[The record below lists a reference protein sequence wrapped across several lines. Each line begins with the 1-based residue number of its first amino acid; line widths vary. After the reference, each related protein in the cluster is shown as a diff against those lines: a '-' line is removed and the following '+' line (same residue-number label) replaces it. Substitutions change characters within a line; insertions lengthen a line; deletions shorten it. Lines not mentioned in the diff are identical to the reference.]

1 MTKNKKPDKKEVKKE
16 PKKKPLKTTKLEP
29 KYKWQ

>member
-1 MTKNKKPDKKEVKKE
+1 MAKNKKMDKKEVKKE